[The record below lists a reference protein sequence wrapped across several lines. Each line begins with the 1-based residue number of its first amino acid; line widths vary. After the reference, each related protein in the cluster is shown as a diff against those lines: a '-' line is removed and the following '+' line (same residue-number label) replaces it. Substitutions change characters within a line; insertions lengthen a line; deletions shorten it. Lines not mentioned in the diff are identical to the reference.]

1 MTVVQG
7 PTCVIQP
14 ASRRDRSKANG
25 NTAFLNSL
33 ADGSNACGGTF
44 RLNMVMPRGQQMI
57 IRIDPA
63 AGEHNCAA
71 GKGHA
76 L

>member
-1 MTVVQG
+1 MQG

-14 ASRRDRSKANG
+14 ARRRGRSKANG
-25 NTAFLNSL
+25 HAAFLNSL
-33 ADGSNACGGTF
+33 ANGSNACGGTF

-57 IRIDPA
+57 IRIDPT
-63 AGEHNCAA
+63 AGEHNCTAS
-71 GKGHA
+71 KGHA